1 MHILVLDTIHG
12 GKEIGAG
19 YADAGHTT
27 DVVDVYTGTTPD
39 LLLAAK
45 TRAYDLIVSPVHLDT
60 DHPLLGRR
68 NIPVI
73 THHEAVRQLL
83 GQELPVPMIEITGA
97 RGKTT
102 TAYALAHVFLG
113 KGILHTST
121 GTFSH
126 PGKTLLWKRS
136 ITPASLIP
144 AVRYA
149 CRMPGWLIAEISLGV
164 TGSGDLAIIT
174 SSEDYPFAGGKKFAL
189 TEKTASARHAKQLLV
204 AQDILTD
211 QENVVHVNDIAR
223 CEGMKCTLE
232 WEGMKFVLTNP
243 LFNLPPYRTPM
254 LLAGAAAMLL
264 HVNPLPLGSFTALPG
279 RMSVSHERNLI
290 VVDNANSGTNVT
302 TTMCAAR
309 YARSC
314 AQRRDLTLVIGQ
326 VEGDGAVCE
335 GFSFDQITYAI
346 GKVQPTHVV
355 WVGKFPDPGS
365 DLYDELKGKIDAVCT
380 TLEEAR
386 NTALRIAGEGS
397 IILSVKTWR

>member
-12 GKEIGAG
+12 GKVIGAG
-19 YADAGHTT
+19 YTETGHTA

-39 LLLAAK
+39 LMLAAK
-45 TRAYDLIVSPVHLDT
+45 TRAYDLIVSPVHLDP
-60 DHPLLGRR
+60 DHPLLAHR

-83 GQELPVPMIEITGA
+83 GEELPFPMIEITGT

-102 TAYALAHVFLG
+102 TAYALAHVFQG

-121 GTFSH
+121 GTYSY

-136 ITPASLIP
+136 ITPASVIP
-144 AVRYA
+144 AVRNA
-149 CRMPGWLIAEISLGV
+149 GRMPGWLIAEISLGV

-174 SSEDYPFAGGKKFAL
+174 SSEDYTFAGGKKSAL

-211 QENVVHVNDIAR
+211 QENVMHVNDIAR
-223 CEGMKCTLE
+223 CEGMMCTLE
-232 WEGMKFVLTNP
+232 WEGMKFVLKNP
-243 LFNLPPYRTPM
+243 LFNLPSYRTPLM
-254 LLAGAAAMLL
+254 LAGAAAMIL

-279 RMSVSHERNLI
+279 RMSVSHEGNRI
-290 VVDNANSGTNVT
+290 VVDNANSGTNIT
-302 TTMCAAR
+302 TTLCAAR
-309 YARSC
+309 YARSS
-314 AQRRDLTLVIGQ
+314 AQRQDLTLVIGQ

-335 GFSFDQITYAI
+335 GFSFDQIACAI
-346 GKVQPTHVV
+346 GTVQPTHVV
-355 WVGKFPDPGS
+355 WVGRFPDPGS
-365 DLYDELKGKIDAVCT
+365 DLYDELKGKIDAFCT